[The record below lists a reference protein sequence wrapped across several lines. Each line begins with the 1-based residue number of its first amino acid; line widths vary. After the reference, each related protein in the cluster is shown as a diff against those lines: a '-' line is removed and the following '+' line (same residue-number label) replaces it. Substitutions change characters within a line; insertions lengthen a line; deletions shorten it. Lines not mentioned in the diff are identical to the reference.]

1 MDALNVNKSGR
12 TYRTG
17 TQTAKALVAR
27 IYYFFNL
34 YANVQLVKLDIV
46 TAVIYYYITTEFQYA
61 KRESAY
67 GGI

>member
-1 MDALNVNKSGR
+1 MDVLNVNKSGR

-17 TQTAKALVAR
+17 TQMAQALVVR

-34 YANVQLVKLDIV
+34 YANVQLVKRDI

-61 KRESAY
+61 KRDSAY